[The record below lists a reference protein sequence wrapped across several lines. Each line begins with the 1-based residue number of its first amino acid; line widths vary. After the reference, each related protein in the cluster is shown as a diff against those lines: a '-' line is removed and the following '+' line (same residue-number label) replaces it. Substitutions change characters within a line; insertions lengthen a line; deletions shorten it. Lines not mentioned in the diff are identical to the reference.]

1 MVQWVT
7 VVLALLGFAYNGYKD
22 YTSGSLQPLTKQE
35 DSVKTNYPV
44 QYCLMAYDP
53 NSDKVY
59 YQHENGTWYD
69 YPPQQRRYASTPQR
83 DQNQES
89 YALGNASRSPGTQ
102 VYGVRQQTQTPAYSQ
117 VR

>member
-22 YTSGSLQPLTKQE
+22 YANGNLQPLTKQE
-35 DSVKTNYPV
+35 DSVKTNYPI

-69 YPPQQRRYASTPQR
+69 HPPQQRRYSSTPQHS
-83 DQNQES
+83 QNQGQET
-89 YALGNASRSPGTQ
+89 LGVAYGTPGRSQ
-102 VYGVRQQTQTPAYSQ
+102 YFVR
-117 VR
+117 